1 MAFLLHQNKMQQYSV
16 TTRTSPAGRAA
27 KKYFQFSQIPPQA
40 IREKLTKSCKW
51 QAYQKRWECA
61 DPKAGTDIQ
70 RTLTRLGW
78 TQVKDVLPA
87 KTPLTVALVD
97 APCGDV
103 LLQFNRAPDPPLV
116 QDLQALA
123 AAPNMDDKREWIVV
137 AAKKTQARSLMR
149 QHNVATGNA
158 RKLKG
163 ITPGTQTVAVA
174 APPVNLKATMVVK
187 DGAVTLRFED
197 GSMMPSASKLSELR
211 GALAAL
217 GITVTDFASV
227 VPPEPVA

>member
-1 MAFLLHQNKMQQYSV
+1 MQQYSLV
-16 TTRTSPAGRAA
+16 TRASPGGRAA
-27 KKYFQFSQIPPQA
+27 KKYFQFSQIPPQGV
-40 IREKLTKSCKW
+40 REKLTEACKW

-61 DPKAGTDIQ
+61 DPKMATDIQ

-78 TQVKDVLPA
+78 TQVKNVLPA

-97 APCGDV
+97 TPCGDV

-149 QHNVATGNA
+149 QHNVTTGNA

-163 ITPGTQTVAVA
+163 ITPGTATPATIV
-174 APPVNLKATMVVK
+174 PPVNLKATMVVK
-187 DGAVTLRFED
+187 EGAVTLRFED
-197 GSMMPSASKLSELR
+197 GSVMPSASKLSELR

-217 GITVTDFASV
+217 GITVTDFASTTPAV
-227 VPPEPVA
+227 ETTN